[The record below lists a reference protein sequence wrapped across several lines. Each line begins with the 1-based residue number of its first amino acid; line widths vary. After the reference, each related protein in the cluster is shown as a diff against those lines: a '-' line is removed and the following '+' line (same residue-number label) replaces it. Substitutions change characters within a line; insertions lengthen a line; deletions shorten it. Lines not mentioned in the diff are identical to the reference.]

1 MKKASL
7 SSEYVY
13 LEFQLLQG
21 SESECHPS
29 LGGRPSL
36 WTQSQSLQLMLSS
49 TIQSPVLVSSYRPQQ
64 WSLAPVRALRLLGL
78 LVLRT
83 VPTSAQSFIR
93 ELRFAFRPQGVPL
106 LWLAT
111 DSASS
116 FLSASFQGV
125 LVISIYT
132 YICVCISNCMYI
144 YTYF

>member
-21 SESECHPS
+21 SEPECHPPI
-29 LGGRPSL
+29 GGRPSL
-36 WTQSQSLQLMLSS
+36 WTQSQSLHLMLTS

-64 WSLAPVRALRLLGL
+64 WSLAPVRTLRLLGL
-78 LVLRT
+78 LALRT
-83 VPTSAQSFIR
+83 VPTSAQPFTR
-93 ELRFAFRPQGVPL
+93 ELRFAFRPHGVPL
-106 LWLAT
+106 LWPAT

-116 FLSASFQGV
+116 FLSAFFQGV

-132 YICVCISNCMYI
+132 YICVYVFRIVYI